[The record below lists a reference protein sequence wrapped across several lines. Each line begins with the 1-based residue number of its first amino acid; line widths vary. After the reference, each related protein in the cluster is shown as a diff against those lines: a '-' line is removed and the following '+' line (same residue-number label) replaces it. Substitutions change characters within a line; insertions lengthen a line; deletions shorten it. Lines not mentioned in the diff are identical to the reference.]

1 MGSIYPVYAHD
12 STTGAYIL
20 DSNGESIRIDA
31 IRPSGASNGRHI
43 VGEILKMR
51 FRRKK

>member
-20 DSNGESIRIDA
+20 DSNGERVLDLDA

-43 VGEILKMR
+43 VGIKKIEI
-51 FRRKK
+51 